1 MYHLKITV
9 AKFVFFDAA
18 EAGLFVIA
26 DCLCWPG
33 NHPFLA
39 VVDTQIDHPKLLI
52 HDRHFLCFVPSVEPY
67 VVGNGYSNRLGM
79 KS

>member
-9 AKFVFFDAA
+9 GMLVFFVAA
-18 EAGLFVIA
+18 EAGLFVIV

-39 VVDTQIDHPKLLI
+39 VVGTQIDHPKLLI
-52 HDRHFLCFVPSVEPY
+52 HDRHFLCLVPSVEPY
-67 VVGNGYSNRLGM
+67 VDGIGDSNCLDM